1 LGRNYDIIR
10 SSFQWPGKGEHQTK
24 GETMKVI
31 LVHHANALSA
41 DEDPARHLSAQGVKE
56 SERLGRFLKAQGISP
71 ARILH
76 SDKQWTLETGERVA
90 EAMGATGKTATAA
103 YEINTDDA
111 VDPFIA
117 EINASNGDIIMTG
130 HSDYIVRAASKL
142 LTGDESNQAIEVKPG
157 NGTAFCLEGSGDNW
171 VLAWGWRQEQLPG

>member
-1 LGRNYDIIR
+1 
-10 SSFQWPGKGEHQTK
+10 
-24 GETMKVI
+24 MKVI

-41 DEDPARHLSAQGVKE
+41 EEDPARHLSEKGRKE
-56 SERLGRFLKAQGISP
+56 AARLGGFLKAQGISLV
-71 ARILH
+71 RILH

-90 EAMGATGKTATAA
+90 EAMGASGKTATAA
-103 YEINTDDA
+103 YGINTGDSL
-111 VDPFIA
+111 DPFMA
-117 EINASNGDIIMTG
+117 EINASNGDIMMTG
-130 HSDYIVRAASKL
+130 HSDYIVRAASKM